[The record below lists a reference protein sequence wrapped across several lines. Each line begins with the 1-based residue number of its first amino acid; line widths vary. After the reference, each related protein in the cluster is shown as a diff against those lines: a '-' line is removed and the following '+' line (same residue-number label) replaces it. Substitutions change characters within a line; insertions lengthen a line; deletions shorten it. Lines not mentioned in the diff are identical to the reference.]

1 MWGRTTSSGYRL
13 SGVAERGRPLR
24 GWPGAA
30 PIASLLAP
38 ALLACMVLLH
48 RPAPLE
54 GQLPQPARQADT
66 LDPGDR
72 IRVSV
77 VTPTPRL
84 YIGTYQAR
92 TDSTLQLQSGGSPL
106 TIPMTTV
113 TRLEQS
119 RGRKLSVAGGVLG
132 FLVGGAGGA
141 ALGCL
146 ANRDDYGVFCGGQS
160 DTKVVVGAALGG
172 AAGAALG
179 AIVFRRER
187 WSPVEPAL
195 LVR

>member
-1 MWGRTTSSGYRL
+1 MRASLRTGPFAAILLASVL
-13 SGVAERGRPLR
+13 LLRPS
-24 GWPGAA
+24 A
-30 PIASLLAP
+30 PIEA
-38 ALLACMVLLH
+38 
-48 RPAPLE
+48 
-54 GQLPQPARQADT
+54 QQADT
-66 LDPGDR
+66 LHPGDR
-72 IRVSV
+72 IRVTV

-92 TDSTLQLQSGGSPL
+92 TDSALQLQSGGSPL
-106 TIPMTTV
+106 TIAMTTV
-113 TRLEQS
+113 SRLEQS
-119 RGRKLSVAGGVLG
+119 RGRKLSVTGGVLG

-179 AIVFRRER
+179 AILFRRER
-187 WSPVEPAL
+187 WTPVEPAL

>member
-1 MWGRTTSSGYRL
+1 MWARVTSSGCRL
-13 SGVAERGRPLR
+13 TSGADRGQAVAL
-24 GWPGAA
+24 
-30 PIASLLAP
+30 
-38 ALLACMVLLH
+38 ALLACMLLLH
-48 RPAPLE
+48 PPAPLE
-54 GQLPQPARQADT
+54 GQETQQAEPAQQS
-66 LDPGDR
+66 DPLERGDR
-72 IRVSV
+72 IRVTV

-84 YIGTYQAR
+84 YIGSYQGR
-92 TDSTLQLQSGGSPL
+92 TDSTLQLRSGGSPL
-106 TIPMTTV
+106 TIALTTV
-113 TRLEQS
+113 RRLEQS

-160 DTKVVVGAALGG
+160 DTKVAVGAALGG

-179 AIVFRRER
+179 AILFRRER

>member
-1 MWGRTTSSGYRL
+1 
-13 SGVAERGRPLR
+13 
-24 GWPGAA
+24 
-30 PIASLLAP
+30 
-38 ALLACMVLLH
+38 MVLLH

-92 TDSTLQLQSGGSPL
+92 TDSTLQLQSGDSPL
-106 TIPMTTV
+106 TISMRTV

>member
-1 MWGRTTSSGYRL
+1 L
-13 SGVAERGRPLR
+13 SGVAERGRAQRAPL
-24 GWPGAA
+24 GTA
-30 PIASLLAP
+30 PLASMLASV
-38 ALLACMVLLH
+38 LLACVLLLH
-48 RPAPLE
+48 PPPALE
-54 GQLPQPARQADT
+54 GQETQQAEPAQQPDP

-72 IRVSV
+72 IRVTV

-84 YIGTYQAR
+84 YIGSYQGR
-92 TDSTLQLQSGGSPL
+92 TDSTLQLRSGGSPL
-106 TIPMTTV
+106 AIALTTV
-113 TRLEQS
+113 RRLEQS

-160 DTKVVVGAALGG
+160 DTKVAVGAALGG

-179 AIVFRRER
+179 AILFRRER
-187 WSPVEPAL
+187 WRPVDAAM

>member
-13 SGVAERGRPLR
+13 SGVTERGRPLR

>member
-1 MWGRTTSSGYRL
+1 MRAWL
-13 SGVAERGRPLR
+13 E
-24 GWPGAA
+24 
-30 PIASLLAP
+30 P
-38 ALLACMVLLH
+38 ALLASVVLTCMLLLH

-54 GQLPQPARQADT
+54 AQRPARPADT

-92 TDSTLQLQSGGSPL
+92 TDSTLELRSGGSSL
-106 TIPMTTV
+106 TISMRTV

-119 RGRKLSVAGGVLG
+119 RGQKLSVGGGVIG

-179 AIVFRRER
+179 AILFRRER
-187 WSPVEPAL
+187 WRSVEPAL

>member
-1 MWGRTTSSGYRL
+1 MLT
-13 SGVAERGRPLR
+13 
-24 GWPGAA
+24 PG
-30 PIASLLAP
+30 
-38 ALLACMVLLH
+38 
-48 RPAPLE
+48 E
-54 GQLPQPARQADT
+54 
-66 LDPGDR
+66 R

-77 VTPTPRL
+77 VTPAPRL

-92 TDSTLQLQSGGSPL
+92 TDSTLQMQRGGSPL
-106 TIPMTTV
+106 TIALSTV
-113 TRLEQS
+113 SRVEQS
-119 RGRKLSVAGGVLG
+119 RGRRLSVAGGVLG

-179 AIVFRRER
+179 AVLFRRER
-187 WSPVEPAL
+187 WRPVEAASL
-195 LVR
+195 QER

>member
-1 MWGRTTSSGYRL
+1 MR
-13 SGVAERGRPLR
+13 A
-24 GWPGAA
+24 WPG
-30 PIASLLAP
+30 P
-38 ALLACMVLLH
+38 ALVASVVLACMLLLH

-54 GQLPQPARQADT
+54 AQRPARPADT

-92 TDSTLQLQSGGSPL
+92 TDSTLQLQSGDSPL
-106 TIPMTTV
+106 TISMRTV

-119 RGRKLSVAGGVLG
+119 RGQKLSVGGGVIG

>member
-1 MWGRTTSSGYRL
+1 MLLASVL
-13 SGVAERGRPLR
+13 LLRPL
-24 GWPGAA
+24 P
-30 PIASLLAP
+30 
-38 ALLACMVLLH
+38 LH
-48 RPAPLE
+48 AQR
-54 GQLPQPARQADT
+54 ADT
-66 LDPGDR
+66 LHPGDR
-72 IRVSV
+72 IRVTV

-84 YIGTYQAR
+84 YVGTYQAR
-92 TDSTLQLQSGGSPL
+92 TDSALQLQSGGSPL
-106 TIPMTTV
+106 TIAMTTV
-113 TRLEQS
+113 SRLEQS

-160 DTKVVVGAALGG
+160 DTKVAVGAVLGG

-179 AIVFRRER
+179 AILFRRER
-187 WSPVEPAL
+187 WGPVEAPL

>member
-1 MWGRTTSSGYRL
+1 MRIRL
-13 SGVAERGRPLR
+13 AC
-24 GWPGAA
+24 A
-30 PIASLLAP
+30 LLLGLHP
-38 ALLACMVLLH
+38 ALHAQTGALS
-48 RPAPLE
+48 
-54 GQLPQPARQADT
+54 
-66 LDPGDR
+66 PGDR

-84 YIGTYQAR
+84 YIGTLQTR
-92 TDSTLQLQSGGSPL
+92 TDSTLQLQSKGPPL
-106 TIPMTTV
+106 TIAMAMV
-113 TRLEQS
+113 TRLERS

-132 FLVGGAGGA
+132 FLIGGAGGA

-160 DTKVVVGAALGG
+160 DTKVVVGAVLGG